1 MASERDQ
8 ENPTSGY
15 GGRHPSE
22 LSKKSKILME
32 RRVFFFSDR
41 IAHCK
46 SNVPQYG
53 ILLLNRK
60 MLKIG

>member
-1 MASERDQ
+1 MEEGIPVSYLRNQKFNGKA
-8 ENPTSGY
+8 
-15 GGRHPSE
+15 RHS
-22 LSKKSKILME
+22 L
-32 RRVFFFSDR
+32 SDR
-41 IAHCK
+41 IAHCT